1 VNTTVGIDHYFGK
14 VAWVEVSYFYHDVT
28 NWISRNQPGVGNTFV
43 NFGGVTME
51 GFELSSEFYL
61 PVKDLVLTF
70 DYMYDDAR
78 DDSEGRVTNHVP
90 EIPLHKV
97 DTGLKYIVPRI
108 GTKLNFDAIYVGK
121 SYYQVPTISGPGNP
135 LISNGTQMTFD
146 CRISQ
151 KFMDHFEAYMA
162 MNNMLDKNYM
172 PEYGYPALGRTVWFG
187 LTAKY

>member
-1 VNTTVGIDHYFGK
+1 
-14 VAWVEVSYFYHDVT
+14 
-28 NWISRNQPGVGNTFV
+28 
-43 NFGGVTME
+43 ME
-51 GFELSSEFYL
+51 GFELNSEFYL

-78 DDSEGRVTNHVP
+78 DDSEGRVTNRVP

-108 GTKLNFDAIYVGK
+108 GTKLNFDAIYIGK
-121 SYYQVPTISGPGNP
+121 SYYQVPTISRPQAH

-172 PEYGYPALGRTVWFG
+172 PEYGFPAEGRTCLVRVNGEILRFVVMSVLVLLIASDNMAG
-187 LTAKY
+187 LFMVTI